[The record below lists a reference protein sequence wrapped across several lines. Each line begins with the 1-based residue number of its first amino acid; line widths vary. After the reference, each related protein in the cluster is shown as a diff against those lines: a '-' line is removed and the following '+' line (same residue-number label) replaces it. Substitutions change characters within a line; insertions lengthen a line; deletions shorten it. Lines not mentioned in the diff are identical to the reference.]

1 MRNPDRL
8 DDLYAQLMKLHK
20 EYFSDMRF
28 CQLWLNVLG
37 YIQSVKCDPF
47 YLEDDELLD
56 CVEAYMKSDNSYFL
70 GDNLRCYKEEK

>member
-20 EYFSDMRF
+20 EYVPDMRF

-37 YIQSVKCDPF
+37 YIQTVKCDPF
-47 YLEDDELLD
+47 YLEDDELLR

-70 GDNLRCYKEEK
+70 GDNLP